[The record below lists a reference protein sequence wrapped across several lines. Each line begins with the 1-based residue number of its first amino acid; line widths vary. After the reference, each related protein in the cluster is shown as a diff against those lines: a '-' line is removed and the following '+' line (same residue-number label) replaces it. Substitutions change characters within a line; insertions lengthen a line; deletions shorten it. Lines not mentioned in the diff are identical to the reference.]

1 MSIFGLFRVL
11 MGTYKLKLSTI
22 VDKFSGSEEFVKGKA
37 DNFQKLTFEKLRAL
51 PKFNRAN

>member
-37 DNFQKLTFEKLRAL
+37 DGFQKLTFEKLRAL